1 MKKVLLI
8 IDDEAIVLK
17 SLSSQFD
24 KDKVKVITA
33 TNGADGLKIALK
45 EHPDLILLD
54 LIMPKMDGMTML
66 TKLRKNAWGKNA
78 KVIILSNLSDAER
91 VAQAVEKGT
100 YEYLVKVD
108 WNVMDVV
115 KKCKKILGI
124 S

>member
-1 MKKVLLI
+1 MKKLLI
-8 IDDEAIVLK
+8 IDDENIVKK

-24 KDKVKVITA
+24 RKLVKVFTA
-33 TNGADGLKIALK
+33 SDGAEGLKIAKK

-54 LIMPKMDGMTML
+54 LIMPKMDGMTAL
-66 TKLRKNAWGKNA
+66 TKLRQDKWGKNA
-78 KVIILSNLSDAER
+78 KVIILSNLSDAEN
-91 VAQAVEKGT
+91 VAKAVEKGT

-115 KKCKKILGI
+115 KQCKKVLGL

>member
-1 MKKVLLI
+1 MKKILI
-8 IDDEAIVLK
+8 IDDESIVKK

-24 KDKVKVITA
+24 KSLVKVLVA
-33 TNGADGLKIALK
+33 SDGAEGLKTALK
-45 EHPDLILLD
+45 ERPDLILLD

-66 TKLRKNAWGKNA
+66 AKLRQNSWGKTA